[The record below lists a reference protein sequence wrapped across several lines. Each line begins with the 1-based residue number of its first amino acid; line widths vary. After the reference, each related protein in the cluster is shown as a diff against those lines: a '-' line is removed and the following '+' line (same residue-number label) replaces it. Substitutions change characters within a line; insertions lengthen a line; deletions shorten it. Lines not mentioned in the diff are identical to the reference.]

1 MTTRVG
7 NLMGRCQGSTWT
19 SGDPWS
25 RVPPPERPRQNP
37 INTEGAMPAAIILSD
52 APLAPLRQI
61 LETRHPAVTD
71 DRRRRRDVLQRKQA
85 MSGRLLR
92 ASI

>member
-1 MTTRVG
+1 
-7 NLMGRCQGSTWT
+7 
-19 SGDPWS
+19 
-25 RVPPPERPRQNP
+25 
-37 INTEGAMPAAIILSD
+37 MPAAITLSD
-52 APLAPLRQI
+52 AALVSLRQI

-92 ASI
+92 ASV